1 MVIKTVLFWVL
12 PKKSAVYTVYGNMD
26 VSYDLYYTANRIDY
40 FFVSAVFLENRIFQ
54 PRYNGTTKK
63 PDVFCPRMMTYEV
76 LFLIKKTQVVF
87 RRLFLV
93 EVMPT

>member
-54 PRYNGTTKK
+54 PRYKGTT
-63 PDVFCPRMMTYEV
+63 DVFCPRMMIHEV
-76 LFLIKKTQVVF
+76 LFLIKKT
-87 RRLFLV
+87 
-93 EVMPT
+93 